1 MDIATAMEFV
11 ADRRKGVVITIK
23 QDGRPHASNILYA
36 ANEGTVRISVTTG
49 RAKTHNLERDPR
61 ASLHVTSDDFWHWV
75 VVEGTASFSPMAD
88 ADEPATLEALRQLYR
103 DIAGEHADWD
113 DYDEA
118 MISEERM
125 VLTIDVTHAYGQP

>member
-11 ADRRKGVVITIK
+11 ANRRKGVVITIK

-125 VLTIDVTHAYGQP
+125 VLTIDLTHAYGQL

>member
-125 VLTIDVTHAYGQP
+125 VLTIDVTHAYGQL

>member
-125 VLTIDVTHAYGQP
+125 VLTIDLTHAYGQL